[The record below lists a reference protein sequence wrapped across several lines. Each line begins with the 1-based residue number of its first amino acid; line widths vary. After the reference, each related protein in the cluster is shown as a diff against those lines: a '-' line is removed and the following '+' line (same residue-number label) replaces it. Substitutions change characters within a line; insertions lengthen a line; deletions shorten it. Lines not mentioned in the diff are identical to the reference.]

1 MYNNSHLGSLSEPLA
16 SIDKLTFSTS
26 EFEIANNSPIT
37 ISPHITSLSGEA
49 LVSLTPLFTIGTNY
63 IYGKKAYIND
73 PHFNLTIK
81 VDHFKSYLQ
90 FSFNPN
96 KLFHPYLPCSFDQ
109 ALDSITYINSLLRDN
124 GVYVDLESLDVIR
137 LDLMKQ
143 KKLNDPLSAHHTVL
157 SSLRAKRQY
166 SRTFDD
172 TYVIGNTQHETIFY
186 DKSNESKLDTPN
198 VIRCEIRAKRKKTVS
213 RLFSI
218 ESVNDLMSS
227 NGDKLTTSYNS
238 HLYANV
244 FTNVSTETRYQ
255 TEAEILKRTIEKYG
269 QNGVPRYFMT
279 TGVDHVMSAFGS
291 LDNIKKALQQTSLSD
306 RKIRDWINTKIP
318 SMYQERASMLALSTS
333 HTSRLLQNIYSFAS

>member
-1 MYNNSHLGSLSEPLA
+1 MYNNSYLGSLSEPFA

-49 LVSLTPLFTIGTNY
+49 LVSLTPLFTIGSNY

-73 PHFNLTIK
+73 PQFNLTIK

-90 FSFNPN
+90 FSFCPN

-143 KKLNDPLSAHHTVL
+143 RQLEDSLLSHHTVL

-186 DKSNESKLDTPN
+186 DKSIESKIDVPN
-198 VIRCEIRAKRKKTVS
+198 LIRCEVRAKRKKTVS

-218 ESVNDLMSS
+218 ESVKDLMSS

-244 FTNVSTETRYQ
+244 FANVSNETRYQ
-255 TEAEILKRTIEKYG
+255 TEVEILKRTLEKYG
-269 QNGVPRYFMT
+269 QNGVQKYLMS
-279 TGVDHVMSAFGS
+279 TGVDQVMSAFGS
-291 LDNIKKALQQTSLSD
+291 LDNIKKALLDSGVHISSVKRWKKD
-306 RKIRDWINTKIP
+306 IA
-318 SMYQERASMLALSTS
+318 SMYQERASMQALSTS
-333 HTSRLLQNIYSFAS
+333 HTSRLLENIYSFAS